1 MKIRCETKYQ
11 LNGKVRFT
19 ITWKENRAEW
29 SLYSDR
35 SATSVI
41 SAFLKVFNN
50 LIFIFTIEYM

>member
-50 LIFIFTIEYM
+50 LIFIFTIE